1 MGILPVRPWTASLGY
16 GVFFLFLVYWQH
28 IRRFFRSP
36 IIVFFD
42 KLCISQ
48 DQEDLKLK
56 SIYGLASFLDRSDE
70 LVILWSETY
79 FSRLWCTYE
88 RLGLGSANVYS
99 NFRCFSLHFQHFNL
113 VYWLKF
119 DWINFRSCRICCHS
133 FWYTSL
139 IACQDRYFST
149 RWARHKEGHR
159 ATGAGG
165 CFLQHQLF
173 GVVHPANRHH
183 IDLIWPVTTSN
194 DGKFPVSGRNSSI
207 PFLDIEAFVPAPM
220 DVHDERCGGITKAD
234 SILRNPK
241 CQVLLLHGAA

>member
-1 MGILPVRPWTASLGY
+1 MIFLDGHVTFLQLFTFYMLKLSCPNSLNGPVKVIQLFRIHFNCRAAAAATFIGSLIFGLLASMGILPVRPWTASLGY

-28 IRRFFRSP
+28 MRRFFRSP

-99 NFRCFSLHFQHFNL
+99 NFLCFSIFFPTLPAFQSSLL
-113 VYWLKF
+113 VE
-119 DWINFRSCRICCHS
+119 I
-133 FWYTSL
+133 
-139 IACQDRYFST
+139 
-149 RWARHKEGHR
+149 
-159 ATGAGG
+159 
-165 CFLQHQLF
+165 
-173 GVVHPANRHH
+173 
-183 IDLIWPVTTSN
+183 
-194 DGKFPVSGRNSSI
+194 
-207 PFLDIEAFVPAPM
+207 
-220 DVHDERCGGITKAD
+220 
-234 SILRNPK
+234 
-241 CQVLLLHGAA
+241 

>member
-119 DWINFRSCRICCHS
+119 D
-133 FWYTSL
+133 
-139 IACQDRYFST
+139 
-149 RWARHKEGHR
+149 
-159 ATGAGG
+159 
-165 CFLQHQLF
+165 
-173 GVVHPANRHH
+173 
-183 IDLIWPVTTSN
+183 
-194 DGKFPVSGRNSSI
+194 
-207 PFLDIEAFVPAPM
+207 
-220 DVHDERCGGITKAD
+220 
-234 SILRNPK
+234 
-241 CQVLLLHGAA
+241 